1 MIKSSIEKV
10 AKDIGFD
17 IGNSDDHVQ
26 SDLLN
31 GFCSALSKLNHQ
43 DQEMQI
49 CYISKLLS
57 YESLEIIPAIGEFCK
72 MEKTEK
78 DNNIK

>member
-1 MIKSSIEKV
+1 MIKSSIEKI

-31 GFCSALSKLNHQ
+31 GFCSALFKLNSR
-43 DQEMQI
+43 DQEMQF
-49 CYISKLLS
+49 CYIIKLLS
-57 YESLEIIPAIGEFCK
+57 CSALEIIPKLAEFCK
-72 MEKTEK
+72 LEKEER
-78 DNNIK
+78 DNN